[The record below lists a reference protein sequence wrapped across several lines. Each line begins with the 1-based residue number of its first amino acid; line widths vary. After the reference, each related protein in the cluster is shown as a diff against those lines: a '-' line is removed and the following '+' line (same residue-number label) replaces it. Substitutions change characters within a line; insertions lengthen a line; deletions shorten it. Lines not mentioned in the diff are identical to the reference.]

1 MEDYRKFL
9 SVDNGHGILIPKKY
23 IYLLEK
29 YHINYFNYS
38 NLSDLLMAIEK
49 SLEIEY
55 DEELEDVL
63 DDLCEV
69 HYYQETN
76 K

>member
-1 MEDYRKFL
+1 
-9 SVDNGHGILIPKKY
+9 
-23 IYLLEK
+23 
-29 YHINYFNYS
+29 
-38 NLSDLLMAIEK
+38 MAIEK